1 MKPNRNIMIRWILSI
16 LYIAIGVTL
25 IVCDCLQLV
34 DEFWSGMGTAFAVI
48 GVLQIIR
55 LIRYKTNAVYK
66 ENTDTAVND
75 ERNRFIGMKA
85 WSWAGYL
92 FVFIAAVATIVFK
105 LIGQETLMFAAS
117 GSVCLIITI
126 YWISYLILRKKY

>member
-48 GVLQIIR
+48 GVLQMIR
-55 LIRYKTNAVYK
+55 LIRYKTNAIYK
-66 ENTDTAVND
+66 EATDIAVND

-92 FVFIAAVATIVFK
+92 FVFIAAVATIVFE

>member
-1 MKPNRNIMIRWILSI
+1 MKPNRNILIRWILSI
-16 LYIAIGVTL
+16 LYIVIGVAL

-48 GVLQIIR
+48 GVLQMIR
-55 LIRYKTNAVYK
+55 LIRYKTNAIYK

-92 FVFIAAVATIVFK
+92 FVFVAAVATIVFK

-126 YWISYLILRKKY
+126 YWISYFILRKKY

>member
-1 MKPNRNIMIRWILSI
+1 MKPHRNIMIRWILSI
-16 LYIAIGVTL
+16 LYIAIGVAL

-48 GVLQIIR
+48 GVLQMIR
-55 LIRYKTNAVYK
+55 LIRYKTNAIYK
-66 ENTDTAVND
+66 ENTDTAAND

>member
-16 LYIAIGVTL
+16 LYIAIGVAL

-48 GVLQIIR
+48 GVVQMIR
-55 LIRYKTNAVYK
+55 LIRYKTNAIYK
-66 ENTDTAVND
+66 ANTDTAVND

-126 YWISYLILRKKY
+126 YWISYFILRKKY

>member
-34 DEFWSGMGTAFAVI
+34 DEFWSGMGTAFVVI
-48 GVLQIIR
+48 GVLQMIR
-55 LIRYKTNAVYK
+55 LIRYKTNAIYK

-75 ERNRFIGMKA
+75 ERNRFIRAKA

-126 YWISYLILRKKY
+126 YWISYFILRKKY

>member
-1 MKPNRNIMIRWILSI
+1 MKPNHNIMIRWILSI

-48 GVLQIIR
+48 GVLQMIR
-55 LIRYKTNAVYK
+55 LIRYKTNAIYK

-126 YWISYLILRKKY
+126 YWISYFILRKKY

>member
-1 MKPNRNIMIRWILSI
+1 MKPNRNIMVRWILSV
-16 LYIAIGVTL
+16 LYIAIGVAL
-25 IVCDCLQLV
+25 IVCDFLQLV

-48 GVLQIIR
+48 GVLQMIRIIR
-55 LIRYKTNAVYK
+55 YNTSDKYK
-66 ENTDTAVND
+66 EKTDTAIHD
-75 ERNRFIGMKA
+75 ERNRFIRNKA
-85 WSWAGYL
+85 WAWAGYTYIM
-92 FVFIAAVATIVFK
+92 IAAVATIVFK

>member
-34 DEFWSGMGTAFAVI
+34 DEFWSGMGTAFVVI
-48 GVLQIIR
+48 GVLQMIR
-55 LIRYKTNAVYK
+55 LIRYKTNAIYK

>member
-1 MKPNRNIMIRWILSI
+1 MKTNRNIIIRAVLAALYFIIGASI
-16 LYIAIGVTL
+16 GIYSEFAAI
-25 IVCDCLQLV
+25 DS
-34 DEFWSGMGTAFAVI
+34 FWSGMGAAFAVI
-48 GVLQIIR
+48 GVLQMIR
-55 LIRYKTNAVYK
+55 LIRYKTNATYK

-105 LIGQETLMFAAS
+105 FLNQETLMFAAS
-117 GSVCLIITI
+117 GGVCLIITI
-126 YWISYLILRKKY
+126 YWISYLILRNKY

>member
-48 GVLQIIR
+48 GVLQMIR
-55 LIRYKTNAVYK
+55 LIRYKTNAIYK

-126 YWISYLILRKKY
+126 YWISYFILRKKY

>member
-1 MKPNRNIMIRWILSI
+1 MNNHRNILVRWILSI

-48 GVLQIIR
+48 GVLQMIR
-55 LIRYKTNAVYK
+55 LIRYKTNATYK
-66 ENTDTAVND
+66 ENTDTAIND

-92 FVFIAAVATIVFK
+92 FVLIAAVATIVFK
-105 LIGQETLMFAAS
+105 FLNQETLMFAAS
-117 GSVCLIITI
+117 GSICLIVTI